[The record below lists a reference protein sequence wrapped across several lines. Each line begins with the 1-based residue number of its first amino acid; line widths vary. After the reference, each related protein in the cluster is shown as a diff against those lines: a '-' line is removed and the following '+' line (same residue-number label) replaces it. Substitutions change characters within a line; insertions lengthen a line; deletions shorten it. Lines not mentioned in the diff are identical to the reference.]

1 MARRPAFHTGEFA
14 KITGVNKRT
23 LHYYDSEGIF
33 RPDHIAENGYRSY
46 SFRQIYPFHLIRTMR
61 GMGLELGEIKRYM
74 EERSPENLRSLLKS
88 QEIWLDEEI
97 KTLTRK
103 RTIVRKQRERLTATT
118 ALQLDEVREEDWP
131 KATLLL
137 SAPTRSFEEHG
148 NHAAV
153 EKVIAEHLR
162 YVLTHD
168 IYAGLS
174 FGAMVETGDYMTP
187 GKESLIC
194 HYFTPTDVPLRHLP
208 RELRHER
215 PAGRYLVTCFA
226 GNYMNTASA
235 YARLRSYIEEHALTP
250 RGFSYE
256 ESLIDEISAANEA
269 DYITRIAIRIAE
281 ANPG

>member
-1 MARRPAFHTGEFA
+1 M
-14 KITGVNKRT
+14 
-23 LHYYDSEGIF
+23 
-33 RPDHIAENGYRSY
+33 
-46 SFRQIYPFHLIRTMR
+46 
-61 GMGLELGEIKRYM
+61 
-74 EERSPENLRSLLKS
+74 
-88 QEIWLDEEI
+88 
-97 KTLTRK
+97 
-103 RTIVRKQRERLTATT
+103 
-118 ALQLDEVREEDWP
+118 REEDWP

-174 FGAMVETGDYMTP
+174 FGAIVETGDYMTP

-208 RELRHER
+208 WELRHER

-235 YARLRSYIEEHALTP
+235 YARLRSYIEDHDLTP